1 MLCEPLDENK
11 YKRTTVV
18 KKINNPNSIAHKII
32 NNLSDFTAE
41 EYLIRASTHDFNEN
55 MEHNAFWLNE
65 TNKNCFTKTD
75 FDNYKKKYK
84 LDALRDSLTGSQS

>member
-32 NNLSDFTAE
+32 DNLSDFTAE

-55 MEHNAFWLNE
+55 MKHNTFWLNE
-65 TNKNCFTKTD
+65 TNKN
-75 FDNYKKKYK
+75 
-84 LDALRDSLTGSQS
+84 ALLRQILTIAKRNINWML